1 MKLWGDLET
10 YSETPIRDGVWRY
23 SESAEIMLWPY
34 AIDDGDV
41 RVWDVVN
48 DELWTESV
56 QAGVGWVWRT
66 ERARV
71 MPRDLFNALT
81 DDACE
86 LCFHNAGFDRT
97 ILLHAGSV
105 VEHAAAKA
113 LHRWHC
119 TMAQALAHSLP
130 GGLGKLGEILGTP
143 ADTQKDKEGH
153 RLVQLFC
160 KPRPAGQKL
169 RRATKA
175 THPEEWAKFV
185 QYAAQDIVAMRANHA
200 KMPMWNYRGFE
211 KQLWQLDAKIN
222 ERGLGIDLELVDA
235 AIRASERAKAGLAA
249 EAVELTGG
257 ALTATTQRAA
267 LLAHLLAEHGVS
279 LPDMQASTIERRL
292 DDPDLPPAV
301 KELLQNRLQASSTS
315 VAKYKVLKRSVS
327 SDGRLRGTKQFCGA
341 IRTGRWSGKIFQPD
355 NLPSRGLLPQE
366 LIDLGIESMKADC
379 EHLVF
384 DDVMHLCSSAIRGVI
399 TPEPGKKMV
408 CADLSNIEGRFQA
421 WLADETWKLDAFR
434 SFDAGT
440 GPDLYKLAYS
450 KSFGVKPEDV
460 TKDQR
465 QVGKVQ
471 ELAFGYAGGVGACI
485 TFAIAYGIDL
495 EAMGELMH
503 PSLPDDLR
511 YEAEGFLDWTKRQR
525 RPTFGLSDRTFV
537 TCESF
542 KRGWRR
548 SHAAIAG
555 YWGALESTQREAIG
569 APGVTLTCGRLKIR
583 RDGNWLRIQLPS
595 GRALCYP
602 SPQVVPFST
611 ECDECKGSGY
621 ITSSSSELGG
631 RYAPMFCVKCSGTGW
646 LGKAKN
652 AGQISYMGVNQYSR
666 KLERIDTHGGKTFEQ
681 CCQGGARDALAWALP
696 GIEDAGY
703 GIVLT
708 VHDEPVTEAPDTD
721 EYTGERLAAL
731 LAVPPPWALD
741 LPLAAEGFEAMRY
754 RK

>member
-1 MKLWGDLET
+1 MKLYGDLES
-10 YSETPIRDGVWRY
+10 YCETPIRDGVWRY
-23 SESAEIMLWPY
+23 AEAAEIMLWPY
-34 AIDDGDV
+34 AVDDGPV
-41 RVWDVVN
+41 KVWDVVN
-48 DELWTESV
+48 DTLTYCDSFTEP
-56 QAGVGWVWRT
+56 ART
-66 ERARV
+66 
-71 MPRDLFNALT
+71 MPQDLFAALT
-81 DDACE
+81 DDTCE
-86 LCFHNAGFDRT
+86 LFFHNSAFDRT

-105 VEHAAAKA
+105 VERAAAKA

-143 ADTQKDKEGH
+143 VDTQKDKKGN

-185 QYAAQDIVAMRANHA
+185 QYAAQDIVAMRANYA

-211 KQLWQLDAKIN
+211 KQLWQLDARIN

-301 KELLQNRLQASSTS
+301 KELLHNRLQASSTS

-341 IRTGRWSGKIFQPD
+341 MRTGRWSGRIFQPD

-408 CADLSNIEGRFQA
+408 CADLSNIEGRDQA
-421 WLADETWKLDAFR
+421 WLAGETWKLDAFR

-450 KSFGVKPEDV
+450 KSFGVKPDGV
-460 TKDQR
+460 TKEQR

-471 ELAFGYAGGVGACI
+471 ELAFGYQGGVGAWV
-485 TFAIAYGIDL
+485 TFALGYDVDL
-495 EAMGELMH
+495 EALGELMY
-503 PSLPDDLR
+503 PSLPPNLR
-511 YEAEGFLDWTKRQR
+511 EEAEGFLEWSKVQQW
-525 RPTFGLSDRTFV
+525 PTFGLSDRAFV
-537 TCESF
+537 TCDAL
-542 KRGWRR
+542 KRGWRYGH
-548 SHAAIAG
+548 SSIAG
-555 YWGALESTQREAIG
+555 YWETLERMVSVAISE
-569 APGVTLTCGRLKIR
+569 PGVTLTCGRLKIR

-602 SPQVVPFST
+602 SPQVT
-611 ECDECKGSGY
+611 NGD
-621 ITSSSSELGG
+621 
-631 RYAPMFCVKCSGTGW
+631 
-646 LGKAKN
+646 
-652 AGQISYMGVNQYSR
+652 ISYMGVNQYSR
-666 KLERIDTHGGKTFEQ
+666 KWERVKTYGGKLFENV
-681 CCQGGARDALAWALP
+681 CQATARDVMAWNMPA
-696 GIEDAGY
+696 IEEAGY
-703 GIVLT
+703 AIVLT
-708 VHDEPVTEAPDTD
+708 VHDEVVTEAPDTD
-721 EYTGERLAAL
+721 EFTGERLAAL
-731 LAVPPPWALD
+731 LAAPPPWALD
-741 LPLAAEGFEAMRY
+741 LPLAAEGFEATRY